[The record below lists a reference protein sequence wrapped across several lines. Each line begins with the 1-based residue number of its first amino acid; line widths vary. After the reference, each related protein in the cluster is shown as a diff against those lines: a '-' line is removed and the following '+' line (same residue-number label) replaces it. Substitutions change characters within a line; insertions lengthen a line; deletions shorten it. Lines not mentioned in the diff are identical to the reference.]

1 MDQDIL
7 DQAMKTCEVVP
18 SPTFSQASEP
28 NFEIYDPT
36 DRMIMLPEDPISPIS
51 THTTTHSN
59 TTTLSTQVPPT
70 SIDISTN
77 ALPLEGI
84 VSIQRVQD
92 TDPVESYTSSTMPF
106 HPPSL
111 PSTRVSTDTSTQTPS
126 TSFQDASKQTDS
138 LDRIVQASMK
148 EMMGERF
155 KTFAQVLGEKFAPN
169 HPTEALQSIQS
180 ALACH
185 NQNMLQ
191 LAQCI
196 EKEVLE
202 SRKQHL
208 KLGENFQASAIST
221 LTQSVD
227 DLCTDFPAYT
237 KRPASKTQHQR
248 TFQALKSAV
257 SGIKTMM
264 STLWPE
270 TPSQSAQPSQP
281 RPEPQPTLQPHVS
294 NYEATEFSRL
304 VP

>member
-7 DQAMKTCEVVP
+7 DQAMKTCGVVP

-51 THTTTHSN
+51 THTTHSN

-126 TSFQDASKQTDS
+126 TSFQDASKLTDS

-148 EMMGERF
+148 GGKVQNLCPSSGWEVCPKPPHRSSAG
-155 KTFAQVLGEKFAPN
+155 
-169 HPTEALQSIQS
+169 HPI
-180 ALACH
+180 
-185 NQNMLQ
+185 
-191 LAQCI
+191 
-196 EKEVLE
+196 
-202 SRKQHL
+202 
-208 KLGENFQASAIST
+208 GIS
-221 LTQSVD
+221 L
-227 DLCTDFPAYT
+227 
-237 KRPASKTQHQR
+237 
-248 TFQALKSAV
+248 
-257 SGIKTMM
+257 
-264 STLWPE
+264 
-270 TPSQSAQPSQP
+270 SQP
-281 RPEPQPTLQPHVS
+281 KHAAVGSVHRKGSVI
-294 NYEATEFSRL
+294 
-304 VP
+304 V